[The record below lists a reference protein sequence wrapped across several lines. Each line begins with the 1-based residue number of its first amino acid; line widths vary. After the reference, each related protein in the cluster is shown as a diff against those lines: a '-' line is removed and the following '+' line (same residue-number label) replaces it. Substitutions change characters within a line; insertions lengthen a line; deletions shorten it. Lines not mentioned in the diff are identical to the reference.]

1 MLRQWEGLSSICLFA
16 TDITYLS
23 SWKWSNQIRP
33 WDICGPSG
41 IDRAFIYPTTS
52 LSKLVM
58 ALAPAQTALNGLNE
72 ILCQP
77 KEDNDGRVLAQPF
90 HALDVEQVCLDLDRH
105 AVLRNVTLSIKS
117 GEHLAI
123 IGASG
128 SGKSSLLKLIANFYQ
143 PDQGHILW
151 NQQEVKD
158 YTQNSFRGQLAY
170 VEQEACLFHG
180 TLAEN
185 IACTPDIDIKRMQ
198 QALENANLSDGRA
211 IATWYT
217 INDWPASSNI
227 SGGQKQRIAIARA
240 LYKSA
245 SLLLLVK
252 SPRR

>member
-1 MLRQWEGLSSICLFA
+1 M
-16 TDITYLS
+16 
-23 SWKWSNQIRP
+23 
-33 WDICGPSG
+33 
-41 IDRAFIYPTTS
+41 
-52 LSKLVM
+52 
-58 ALAPAQTALNGLNE
+58 
-72 ILCQP
+72 
-77 KEDNDGRVLAQPF
+77 LAQPF

-185 IACTPDIDIKRMQ
+185 IACTPDIDINRMQ
-198 QALENANLSDGRA
+198 QALENANLSDWVAQLPLG
-211 IATWYT
+211 IQSM
-217 INDWPASSNI
+217 IGPQSSNI

-245 SLLLLVK
+245 SLLLLDEITSALDPKNTHEILSKVSQIANTTMIMITHHACDLAYVDRVLVLSDGK
-252 SPRR
+252 VVAEGSPAEIKQSVHWPDSMGHS